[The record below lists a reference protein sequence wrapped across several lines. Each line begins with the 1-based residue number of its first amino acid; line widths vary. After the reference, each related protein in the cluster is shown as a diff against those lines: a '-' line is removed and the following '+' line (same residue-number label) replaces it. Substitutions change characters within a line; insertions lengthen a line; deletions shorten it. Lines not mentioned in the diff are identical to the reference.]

1 MNDSENDRWSLH
13 RQASPGA
20 LQLDATDLEELLP
33 IQRDRLLID
42 RVLALR
48 PGLHAI
54 AEKAVSAGPREQQ
67 FRGREEFTFPSTHA
81 FSAMEQ
87 LSLVIM
93 ISELPLG
100 QTIDVPA
107 LVSIASMKVSA
118 ELVEPGLL
126 HLNVRSTG
134 IVDIPE
140 VEGEVLGFEG
150 SVSVNGEDFVTATW
164 QMKKG
169 KP

>member
-1 MNDSENDRWSLH
+1 MKDSENDRWSLH
-13 RQASPGA
+13 RKASPGA

-93 ISELPLG
+93 ISDLPLG
-100 QTIDVPA
+100 QTIEVPS
-107 LVSIASMKVSA
+107 LVSIASMNVSA
-118 ELVEPGLL
+118 ELIEPGLL
-126 HLNVRSTG
+126 HMNVRSTG
-134 IVDIPE
+134 VADIPE

-150 SVSVNGEDFVTATW
+150 TVSVNGEDFVTATW

>member
-1 MNDSENDRWSLH
+1 MNDSQIDRWTLH

-20 LQLDATDLEELLP
+20 LQLDATDLEDLLP
-33 IQRDRLLID
+33 ITREKLLID

-48 PGLHAI
+48 PGMHAI

-67 FRGREEFTFPSTHA
+67 FRGRDDFSFPSTLA
-81 FSAMEQ
+81 FSALEQ
-87 LSLVIM
+87 LSLLIM
-93 ISELPLG
+93 ISELPVG
-100 QTIDVPA
+100 ETVEVPA
-107 LVSIASMKVSA
+107 LVSISSLEISA

-126 HLNVRSTG
+126 HLNARSIGKIEVSETG
-134 IVDIPE
+134 D
-140 VEGEVLGFEG
+140 EVLGFEG
-150 SVSVNGEDFVTATW
+150 TVSVNGEDFVTAAW

>member
-13 RQASPGA
+13 RQASTGA

-48 PGLHAI
+48 PGMHAI

-67 FRGREEFTFPSTHA
+67 FRGREEITFPSTHA

-107 LVSIASMKVSA
+107 LVSIASMNVSA

-134 IVDIPE
+134 IVDIQE

-150 SVSVNGEDFVTATW
+150 TVSVNGEDFVTATW
-164 QMKKG
+164 HMKKG